1 MDMAR
6 GNTVVL
12 VGAACLALAGC
23 GASGGAGRA
32 GSPGGAGSA
41 GGAGGTRSAGAGPGG
56 SGGPAA
62 QSQSPSAAD
71 VSAHAPQAPAWLARG
86 NALCAAQ
93 ARRLQG
99 RAHPSTPEQT
109 IAYLP
114 AALSAMHD
122 DVAGLEALGAGRPG
136 HTKLAA
142 AIASMRQLEGLLRH
156 FLSELRDGMVG
167 FTELG
172 QIQRQSAALHAQ
184 LDARFRAAGLPSCA
198 V

>member
-1 MDMAR
+1 MAR

-12 VGAACLALAGC
+12 AGVACLALAGC
-23 GASGGAGRA
+23 GASGGAGKTG
-32 GSPGGAGSA
+32 GSSGA
-41 GGAGGTRSAGAGPGG
+41 GGAAAS
-56 SGGPAA
+56 A
-62 QSQSPSAAD
+62 QSQSAD
-71 VSAHAPQAPAWLARG
+71 VSERALQAPAWLARG

-99 RAHPSTPEQT
+99 RARPSTPEQT

-114 AALSAMHD
+114 SALSAMHD

-136 HTKLAA
+136 RTKLAA
-142 AIASMRQLEGLLRH
+142 ALASMRLLEGLLRR

-167 FTELG
+167 FTQLG
-172 QIQRQSAALHAQ
+172 QIQRQSTILHAQ

>member
-12 VGAACLALAGC
+12 VGTACLALAGC
-23 GASGGAGRA
+23 GASAGAGRA
-32 GSPGGAGSA
+32 GGPRAT
-41 GGAGGTRSAGAGPGG
+41 GGTGAGPGG
-56 SGGPAA
+56 AGGPAA
-62 QSQSPSAAD
+62 QSQSQSAAD

-99 RAHPSTPEQT
+99 RARPSTPEQT

-114 AALSAMHD
+114 SALSAMHD

-136 HTKLAA
+136 RTKLAA
-142 AIASMRQLEGLLRH
+142 ALASMRLLEGLLRR

-167 FTELG
+167 FTQLG
-172 QIQRQSAALHAQ
+172 QIQRQSTILHAQ

>member
-1 MDMAR
+1 MAR

-12 VGAACLALAGC
+12 AGVACLALAGC
-23 GASGGAGRA
+23 GASGGAGKTG
-32 GSPGGAGSA
+32 GSSGA
-41 GGAGGTRSAGAGPGG
+41 GGAAA
-56 SGGPAA
+56 PA
-62 QSQSPSAAD
+62 QSPSAD
-71 VSAHAPQAPAWLARG
+71 VSERALQAPAYLTRG

-99 RAHPSTPEQT
+99 RARPSTPEQT

-114 AALSAMHD
+114 SALSAMHD

-136 HTKLAA
+136 RTRLAA
-142 AIASMRQLEGLLRH
+142 AVASMRLLEGLLRR

-167 FTELG
+167 FTQLG
-172 QIQRQSAALHAQ
+172 QIQRQSTILHAQ